1 MKVTSLLINLLLLIT
16 VPAAA
21 QNSSDSLF
29 SFNGNTLKYNISIQ
43 RKDMS
48 ITGICIMK
56 NTGSDILGSVVNEF
70 GIKAFDFDYNINEKK
85 VELDN
90 VVGFIDKWYIRKILK
105 DDLEFL
111 FSYSNNMEKDKSIS
125 ITILDDKS
133 IEMDNDKYH
142 LKYTFTPLIDLN
154 E

>member
-1 MKVTSLLINLLLLIT
+1 LLIT

>member
-154 E
+154 D